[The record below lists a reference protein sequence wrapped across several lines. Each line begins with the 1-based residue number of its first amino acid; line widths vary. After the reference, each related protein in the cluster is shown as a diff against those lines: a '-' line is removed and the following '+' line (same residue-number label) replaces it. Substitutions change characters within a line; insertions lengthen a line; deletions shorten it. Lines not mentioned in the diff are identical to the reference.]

1 MSANAKVATAKAAK
15 APAAK
20 ASAAKKTAVT
30 TTGRCQCRAIEYQFS
45 GEPKWVMHCHCE
57 SCRRAVSSAV
67 ATYVGVR
74 LEQFSYLQGEP
85 TVYESSPGVK
95 RYFCA
100 KCGSPMA
107 YAGARWPGEVHLF
120 HGTLAGPRAMAA
132 DRPRPR
138 QGAGVLVRGQRS
150 PAALRRH
157 RRQGRQA
164 RAQGP
169 EALMVGSDPS
179 PLRSC
184 HSRAF
189 ARGV

>member
-20 ASAAKKTAVT
+20 APAAKKTAVT

-85 TVYESSPGVK
+85 TDLRV
-95 RYFCA
+95 
-100 KCGSPMA
+100 
-107 YAGARWPGEVHLF
+107 
-120 HGTLAGPRAMAA
+120 LAGR
-132 DRPRPR
+132 
-138 QGAGVLVRGQRS
+138 
-150 PAALRRH
+150 
-157 RRQGRQA
+157 
-164 RAQGP
+164 
-169 EALMVGSDPS
+169 
-179 PLRSC
+179 
-184 HSRAF
+184 
-189 ARGV
+189 